1 MAKLNIK
8 KGDNVVVIS
17 GKDKG
22 KTGKILQVASNQ
34 NRAVVDGINIVTK
47 HQKPKNQKDKGG
59 LIKKPAPIDMSNIMV
74 VCPACGK
81 ATRISRKEIEGK
93 NVRICKKCGA
103 SLDKAFVKA
112 VKKDIKKK
120 EEAKEE
126 AKVEKLE
133 KVETKVVDTEA
144 KKPTTKKVA
153 VKKPATEKVAVKKVE
168 AKVSS
173 ATTRRSTNRGK

>member
-22 KTGKILQVASNQ
+22 KTGKILQVVSNK
-34 NRAVVDGINIVTK
+34 NSAVVDGVNIITK
-47 HQKPKNQKDKGG
+47 HQKPKSQTDKGG
-59 LIKKPAPIDMSNIMV
+59 IMKKPAPIELSNVMV
-74 VCPACGK
+74 LCPACGK
-81 ATRISRKEIEGK
+81 ATRVSRKEIENK

-112 VKKDIKKK
+112 VKKDSKKK
-120 EEAKEE
+120 EEVKEE
-126 AKVEKLE
+126 VKAKIEEKATTN
-133 KVETKVVDTEA
+133 VETVKPETKKTTIKKAVAET
-144 KKPTTKKVA
+144 KPTIKKSD
-153 VKKPATEKVAVKKVE
+153 
-168 AKVSS
+168 AKASS